1 MYTPYSK
8 YYINP
13 ADPFTY
19 QDLRQ
24 LRERQ
29 ATDPAMCHY
38 TIKFFE
44 CDHKTDDNV
53 KGCTDWKKTGTHCD
67 IDNPSVRKREDCSIR
82 SEKVVGLCPRC
93 LSKERGRLLREEEE
107 QRERIEREHEEE
119 LLRRDLEKARLADQ
133 EEQRRNAA
141 AHEAHLQRIR
151 DEDEAAWRKQ
161 YEAKVSQIYV
171 GELCKRVRLWMCR
184 ALTRRGMSLVCQ
196 VFA

>member
-1 MYTPYSK
+1 
-8 YYINP
+8 
-13 ADPFTY
+13 
-19 QDLRQ
+19 
-24 LRERQ
+24 
-29 ATDPAMCHY
+29 MCHY

-93 LSKERGRLLREEEE
+93 LSKERVRLLREEEE
-107 QRERIEREHEEE
+107 QRERIEREREEE

-161 YEAKVSQIYV
+161 YEAKVSQICV
-171 GELCKRVRLWMCR
+171 GELCKRVRLWLCR